1 MTVKS
6 QAEGEDTLLPCFI
19 FILERMQETENEG
32 KGNKTW
38 FITRKEKDKIEIKLI
53 IKINVKDKIKTP
65 LKFKA

>member
-1 MTVKS
+1 
-6 QAEGEDTLLPCFI
+6 
-19 FILERMQETENEG
+19 MQETENEG